1 MMTGTARPRESSTA
15 LLDHALARM
24 HLTTL
29 LCTLQR
35 HDRGYTMASR
45 TLADYNFIYVT
56 RGRVVWVVGGREHPL
71 APNDLIIVPPGVAHH
86 AYALTPAVTL
96 GSLHVLATLPGGQ
109 DVFALLGPPLR
120 LRVAPHSPFDRYFRG
135 FMDEF
140 ARSGRSQRE
149 PMLPGWAHLI
159 TRELFL
165 DAFRRGLLRPRPGD
179 PLIAELLMVIEQGIG
194 SALTL
199 SDLARRSGFS
209 AQHLNRLFN
218 RTLGT
223 TPLRYLARV
232 RLERAAAL
240 LREGR
245 LTISEISRRVG
256 FRDPDY
262 FSRQFSR
269 EFARSPAAYRQ
280 LGGSGLQ
287 A

>member
-1 MMTGTARPRESSTA
+1 MSGDDWPGEADSA
-15 LLDHALARM
+15 LLDHALRSM
-24 HLTTL
+24 QVVTL

-35 HDRGYTMASR
+35 HEQGYRMAER

-56 RGRVVWVVGGREHPL
+56 RGRVVWVVAGREHAL
-71 APNDLIIVPPGVAHH
+71 TAGDLVLVPPGVPHH
-86 AYALTPAVTL
+86 AYGVTQAVTI

-109 DVFALLGPPLR
+109 DVFALLG
-120 LRVAPHSPFDRYFRG
+120 APRRMRFRPQSRFDRYFRG
-135 FMDEF
+135 FIAEF
-140 ARSGRSQRE
+140 ARSGRSPRE

-165 DAFRRGLLRPRPGD
+165 DAFRRGELTPRTRD
-179 PLIAELLMVIEQGIG
+179 PLIAELLVQLEQGIG
-194 SALTL
+194 SELTL
-199 SDLARRSGFS
+199 GDLARCSGFS

-223 TPLRYLARV
+223 TPLRYLAQW

-240 LREGR
+240 LHEGR
-245 LTISEISRRVG
+245 LTIGEISRKVG

-269 EFARSPAAYRQ
+269 EYGRSPATYRLQ
-280 LGGSGLQ
+280 GGSELQ

>member
-1 MMTGTARPRESSTA
+1 MPGTARPRESSTA

-24 HLTTL
+24 QITTL

-35 HDRGYTMASR
+35 HEQGYTMASR

-56 RGRVVWVVGGREHPL
+56 RGRVVWVVGGRAHPL
-71 APNDLIIVPPGVAHH
+71 APHDLIVVPPGVAHH

-96 GSLHVLATLPGGQ
+96 GSLHVLSTLPGGQ
-109 DVFALLGPPLR
+109 DVFALLGAPQR
-120 LRVAPHSPFDRYFRG
+120 LRIAAQSRFDRYFRG
-135 FMDEF
+135 FMAEF
-140 ARSGRSQRE
+140 ARTGRSQRE
-149 PMLPGWAHLI
+149 HMLPGWAHLI

-165 DAFRRGLLRPRPGD
+165 DAFRRGLLKPRARD
-179 PLIAELLMVIEQGIG
+179 PLIAGLLGELEQGVG

-199 SDLARRSGFS
+199 SELARRSGFS

-269 EFARSPAAYRQ
+269 EYARSPAAYRQ
-280 LGGSGLQ
+280 LGGSNRE

>member
-1 MMTGTARPRESSTA
+1 MREAARPRESSSA

-24 HLTTL
+24 EVTTL

-35 HDRGYTMASR
+35 HEQGYTMASR

-71 APNDLIIVPPGVAHH
+71 GPHDLVIVPPGVVHH
-86 AYALTPAVTL
+86 AYGLTPAVTL

-120 LRVAPHSPFDRYFRG
+120 LRIEAHSHFDRYFRG
-135 FMDEF
+135 FIAEF
-140 ARSGRSQRE
+140 ARSGRSLRE

-165 DAFRRGLLRPRPGD
+165 DTFRRGLLKPRARD
-179 PLIAELLMVIEQGIG
+179 PLIAELLTELEQGIG
-194 SALTL
+194 SALSL

-223 TPLRYLARV
+223 TPLRYLG
-232 RLERAAAL
+232 RLRMERAAVL

-245 LTISEISRRVG
+245 LTIGEISRRVG

-280 LGGSGLQ
+280 LNSH
-287 A
+287 APEA